1 MLGRL
6 EAHVVLIGWPHS
18 TMQSQLLVLVGEAIC
33 VVSGLSRQI
42 KIGPI
47 YSVQVCNLLRILYN
61 PFLFGV
67 WRSLAARF
75 VRVEEVAGSSPATPT
90 SRSRTNWAWPF

>member
-1 MLGRL
+1 MVQFSL
-6 EAHVVLIGWPHS
+6 ANVVGLVVEKLDHS
-18 TMQSQLLVLVGEAIC
+18 KNVE
-33 VVSGLSRQI
+33 
-42 KIGPI
+42 
-47 YSVQVCNLLRILYN
+47 VCNLWSKLYN

-90 SRSRTNWAWPF
+90 EGYVQIVRSFFIASHDSMIPDLGLWIADL